1 VELIRVGVLKTGN
14 IATSLLVELLLDE
27 RADREDI
34 DVKVIS
40 SGAKMTKEQ
49 VELTSKLL
57 EFNPDLVIY
66 ITPNCSLPLPKK
78 IISKLV
84 EKKPTIVISDA
95 PGIKIKDELEKLGA
109 GYIFV
114 KADAMI
120 GARREFLDPIEMAIF
135 NADML
140 KVLAIT
146 GALRAVHEAIDNAIE
161 SIKAKK
167 VNLPKLVLDKLAVA
181 RYSGFANP
189 YALAKAISAH
199 IISEE
204 VGKLNVEA
212 CFMTKTKEE
221 YITKVASAHEMLR
234 IASKLADEAREIE
247 KANDN
252 VLRKPHS
259 KQGLILEKRRLF
271 DKFNKPRS

>member
-1 VELIRVGVLKTGN
+1 MDRVRVGVLKTGN

-34 DVKVIS
+34 DVKVVGT
-40 SGAKMTKEQ
+40 GAKMTKEQ
-49 VELTSKLL
+49 AEVIGKLL
-57 EFNPDLVIY
+57 EFAPDLVIY
-66 ITPNCSLPLPKK
+66 TTPNCSLPTPKK
-78 IISKLV
+78 IISILT
-84 EKKPTIVISDA
+84 EKKPTIVISDS
-95 PGIKIKDELEKLGA
+95 PGMKIREELEKLGA

-135 NADML
+135 NADIL
-140 KVLAIT
+140 KVLAVT
-146 GALRAVHEAIDNAIE
+146 GALRAVQEAIDIAIE
-161 SIKAKK
+161 SIKVKAKEVK
-167 VNLPKLVLDKLAVA
+167 LPKLILDKNAVA
-181 RYSGFANP
+181 RYSGLKNP
-189 YALAKAISAH
+189 YALAKATSAY

-212 CFMTKTKEE
+212 CFMTKEPKD
-221 YITKVASAHEMLR
+221 YILKVASAHEMLR

-247 KANDN
+247 KTNDN

-259 KQGLILEKRRLF
+259 RQGSLLEKKKLF
-271 DKFNKPRS
+271 EKPE